1 MNILGLNNVQPIDCS
16 TELIQ
21 ANNKD
26 YVKALCGGNPMEIGR
41 FPSQRASNVKSV
53 PKAWRHDCVV
63 STTSF
68 QSIPD
73 SKDTQIDVN

>member
-1 MNILGLNNVQPIDCS
+1 MNILGLNNAQLIDCS

-26 YVKALCGGNPMEIGR
+26 TIKALCGGNPMEIGR
-41 FPSQRASNVKSV
+41 FPSQKASDVNSV
-53 PKAWRHDCVV
+53 PKAWRHDSIV
-63 STTSF
+63 SMTSF
-68 QSIPD
+68 QNIPD